1 MIEKKTLEE
10 TKTISYEEAIKIGIR
25 EGINYIKEQEYY
37 KTKKRYD
44 RRLRN
49 TRLLLKHYRGLK
61 AHNKIANNII
71 DKIYDENAI
80 DVLDDI
86 EAVNDEEQYVQALS
100 RTKIRT
106 LVIVGH
112 INKAIKYYESICESE
127 GRVKERRY
135 KIIKYMYI
143 DPSKDDITPTYEQV
157 AEHFDLSVKTV
168 GRDVREAVE
177 DLSIL
182 FFGIDGIKL

>member
-1 MIEKKTLEE
+1 MEE
-10 TKTISYEEAIKIGIR
+10 TKIISYEEAVKIGIR
-25 EGINYIKEQEYY
+25 EGIKYIKGQEYY

-49 TRLLLKHYRGLK
+49 TRLLLKHYRSLK
-61 AHNKIANNII
+61 AHNKMVNSIK
-71 DKIYDENAI
+71 DEIYTENAV

-86 EAVNDEEQYVQALS
+86 EALNDEEQYVQALS

-112 INKAIKYYESICESE
+112 MNKAMRYYEAICKSE
-127 GRVKERRY
+127 GKVKERRY
-135 KIIKYMYI
+135 NIIKYVYL
-143 DPSKDDITPTYEQV
+143 DPTKDDLTPTYEEA
-157 AEHFDLSVKTV
+157 AEHFNLTV
-168 GRDVREAVE
+168 RTIGRDIRSAIE